1 MTGRPLAFGGDQM
14 LSVRQSSPPTTA
26 VLSGDWLSPLRSDGN
41 CGHISP
47 NASASMTPS
56 AGIGGRGACQRR
68 APTGG
73 RAKGTPSQARAP
85 LASMNPTTSPDSV
98 VLKVVP
104 SASFGAG
111 GAGRLLMYQ
120 LAPTMTATAT
130 TIRVMASLRM
140 VLAQKRQSYYGS
152 RARQRANDPSQV
164 IAFPSSRFEVRREV
178 ERVVAASASA
188 FKAGAPGFWR
198 TA

>member
-1 MTGRPLAFGGDQM
+1 MTGRLLAFGGDQT
-14 LSVRQSSPPTTA
+14 LSVKQSSSPATA
-26 VLSGDWLSPLRSDGN
+26 VLSGDWLSPLKSEGS

-56 AGIGGRGACQRR
+56 AGVGGCGACQRR

-85 LASMNPTTSPDSV
+85 LWSMNPTTSPDSV
-98 VLKVVP
+98 FLSVVP

-120 LAPTMTATAT
+120 LAPTMTAMAT
-130 TIRVMASLRM
+130 MIRTTASLRM
-140 VLAQKRQSYYGS
+140 GS
-152 RARQRANDPSQV
+152 GLSWFRA
-164 IAFPSSRFEVRREV
+164 
-178 ERVVAASASA
+178 
-188 FKAGAPGFWR
+188 
-198 TA
+198 